1 MAELMVLG
9 DWEGPGEKRTA
20 EQLAAEL
27 PANWE
32 ILAGRKLPG
41 KDRDDVDL
49 LVVGEQLIFLLE
61 EKSWGPRIV
70 AGDNRWQ
77 VKDQY
82 RPNPLDRANHLA
94 RVVAGWL
101 RDKVPH
107 WADVVKKQKRVV
119 AGVVLSHPNLQL
131 LATRDHDS
139 RELILPLS
147 QAAATLMNLDKAA
160 GGGLAAVRDSALTVL
175 RGLGQRDPRVRN
187 IGPYVVDQELARVGR
202 ARCFQARQDGQ
213 EVLLRCYPL
222 YGWDGND
229 PETFIRREERA
240 IRSLAT
246 QGRAWQTH
254 PVFRDEDRQW
264 LVVAVVPPP
273 DARSLTASLLE
284 LDPAR
289 PLSPD
294 LARTVVQ
301 DAFQAL
307 AEVHESQILH
317 RGLHPRRIWLGR
329 QMRVCFSDFYYARI
343 SGQHSIALFVDEG
356 DLGQPYRAPECADSL
371 VMATPLSDVYSL
383 ALAMGGWLVGDL
395 PESPDPAALAER
407 LQDHEQMGRVL
418 IDCMSVDPKRRPTPK
433 QVVELLRQPEQPSLP
448 PEPATNEFAVGET
461 IQGRYLIKRQLGRGS
476 YATTWQ
482 AWDEERQQ
490 PMVLKEFHSAES
502 AARTEYAFADRLRHE
517 NCAKVYDIQLKKLPG
532 FLVLEYIAGDN
543 LRERSRQ
550 APIDLALARRIAK
563 RILDALS
570 HIHRHNRVHADVSP
584 GNIIIN
590 PDDEAFLID
599 FGLAAVIGKQ
609 GSVGTPAVMA
619 PEVLDGA
626 HVSVQSDLYSFAAS
640 LAIAMLGRAPYIGDP
655 GDGPMRDST
664 PVLATQNEREQW
676 GPDGAA
682 FLDALFRA
690 LEPDP
695 AKRPG
700 DAEEL
705 DRLLEI
711 AQPDPESPGED
722 RINQTV
728 NDLRSLY
735 RGSSGG
741 NSGNRGLDDDF
752 AKQTYVP
759 TRLDYELMPAILK
772 GDLQTILLTG
782 NPGDGKTS
790 FLEKVR
796 AELLKN
802 GGTEVRI
809 DPSGWQIDQNGRS
822 YYAVYDASES
832 HNGVSSDDL
841 LQTALGDPDDP
852 TPRTTLI
859 AANDGRLLQFFTDFD
874 YPYEEIAEQVR
885 RQIHDGAPATPQ
897 VTVVD
902 LKQRALADL
911 QRRGLAADIIDTF
924 VDDQRWDICS
934 SCTSRDV
941 CPIRKNAAALRTSA
955 REPAVELILISHLRR
970 RRRATFRDVRSAIAW
985 LITGDLTCAEV
996 HHARVNGLDLSR
1008 DSSRSLADLAF
1019 DPDCGDYL
1027 VREWTDMD
1035 PALVAAPDVERA
1047 ARMDRNLISD
1057 PASFNPRTAA
1067 AAFRGLYLGT
1077 WSSGDA
1083 VTRDRVRAYR
1093 YLPDFIEMLVDAN
1106 DDRHLDRLLLG
1117 ASRLVGAPLY
1127 NRGGFAI
1134 REGDLSSGWAVLKAI
1149 PKDKFTL
1156 HADGGGRDYVESIP
1170 DRLTLKHEEGPRTPL
1185 TLDSVELL
1193 LRAADGE
1200 ILNDVHSDA
1209 VRQELDGFA
1218 AQLRR
1223 QSANNV
1229 QIIDPAGATA
1239 AAVRQGQR
1247 IHLELS

>member
-9 DWEGPGEKRTA
+9 EWEGPGEKRTA

-27 PANWE
+27 PASWQ

-49 LVVGEQLIFLLE
+49 LVAAEQLIFLLE
-61 EKSWGPRIV
+61 EKSWGPRII

-101 RDKVPH
+101 KDKVPH
-107 WADVVKKQKRVV
+107 WADAVGKQKRVV

-131 LATRDHDS
+131 MAAREHDP
-139 RELILPLS
+139 RELVLPLS
-147 QAAATLMNLDKAA
+147 EAAAALINLDKAA
-160 GGGLAAVRDSALTVL
+160 ASGLSAVRGGALTVL

-187 IGPYVVDQELARVGR
+187 IGPYQVAQELARVGR
-202 ARCFQARQDGQ
+202 ARCFRARQDGQ

-222 YGWDGND
+222 YGWDGDD

-240 IRSLAT
+240 IRSLST
-246 QGRAWQTH
+246 QGRVWQTH
-254 PVFRDEDRQW
+254 PVFRDEDHQW

-273 DARSLTASLLE
+273 DARNLTASLAVP
-284 LDPAR
+284 DPKR
-289 PLSPD
+289 PLSVD
-294 LARTVVQ
+294 LAREIVR

-343 SGQHSIALFVDEG
+343 SGQQSIALFVDEG
-356 DLGQPYRAPECADSL
+356 DLGRPYRAPECTESL
-371 VMATPLSDVYSL
+371 VMATPKSDVYSL
-383 ALAMGGWLVGDL
+383 ALAMAGWLIGDIT
-395 PESPDPAALAER
+395 EKPDPAVLAG
-407 LQDHEQMGRVL
+407 LLKDHQQLGRVL
-418 IDCMSVDPKRRPTPK
+418 TDCMNADGKRRPAAQ
-433 QVVELLRQPEQPSLP
+433 QVVDLLRPAEPPALPSEPEM
-448 PEPATNEFAVGET
+448 NEFAVGET

-482 AWDEERQQ
+482 AWDEDRQQ
-490 PMVLKEFHSAES
+490 SMVLKEFHNTTP
-502 AARTEYAFADRLRHE
+502 AARSEYTAANAVRHE
-517 NCAKVYDIQLKKLPG
+517 NCAKVFDIQLKKLPG

-550 APIDLALARRIAK
+550 SPIDLALARRIAK
-563 RILDALS
+563 RILDALGY
-570 HIHRHNRVHADVSP
+570 IHQNNRVHADISP

-599 FGLAAVIGKQ
+599 FGLAAIIGKQ

-640 LAIAMLGRAPYIGDP
+640 LAIAMLGRVPYSGDP

-664 PVLATQNEREQW
+664 PVPATTNEREQW
-676 GPDGAA
+676 GPEGAA

-695 AKRPG
+695 AKRPT
-700 DAEEL
+700 DAAEL
-705 DRLLEI
+705 DLLLEI
-711 AQPDPESPGED
+711 SQPNPPSPGED
-722 RINQTV
+722 RVNQTV
-728 NDLRSLY
+728 DNLRSLY

-741 NSGNRGLDDDF
+741 NGGNRGLDDAF
-752 AKQTYVP
+752 ARETYVP
-759 TRLDYELMPAILK
+759 TRLDNELMPAILR
-772 GDLQTILLTG
+772 GELRTVLLTG

-790 FLEKVR
+790 FLEKIR
-796 AELLKN
+796 EDLLADS
-802 GGTEVRI
+802 GVEVRL
-809 DPSGWQIDQNGRS
+809 DPSGWQIDRGGRS

-832 HNGVSSDDL
+832 HNGASSDDL
-841 LQTALGDPDDP
+841 LFAALGDPDAP
-852 TPRTTLI
+852 EERTALI
-859 AANDGRLLQFFTDFD
+859 AANDGRLLQFFTEHE

-885 RQIHDGAPATPQ
+885 RQIHEGAPGTAQ

-902 LKQRALADL
+902 LKQRALANL
-911 QRRGLAADIIDTF
+911 ERTGLAADIIDTF
-924 VDDQRWDICS
+924 VDEQRWDICS
-934 SCTSRDV
+934 SCTSREV
-941 CPIRKNAAALRTSA
+941 CPIRRNATALRTGA

-985 LITGDLTCAEV
+985 LITGDLTCGEV
-996 HHARVNGLDLSR
+996 HQARAEGLDLSR
-1008 DSSRSLADLAF
+1008 DTSRSLADLAF
-1019 DPDCGDYL
+1019 DPRCGDYL

-1047 ARMDRNLISD
+1047 ARMDRNLIAD
-1057 PASFNPRTAA
+1057 PARFNPRTAA
-1067 AAFRGLYLGT
+1067 AAFRGLYMGT
-1077 WSSGDA
+1077 WSMNGA

-1093 YLPDFIEMLVDAN
+1093 HLLDFIEMLRAADN
-1106 DDRHLDRLLLG
+1106 DHHLERLLLG

-1127 NRGGFAI
+1127 NRDGFAI

-1149 PKDKFTL
+1149 PKEQFTL
-1156 HADGGGRDYVESIP
+1156 HAEGGSRNYVESIP
-1170 DRLTLKHEEGPRTPL
+1170 DRLTLRHQAGPTTPL

-1223 QSANNV
+1223 QSATKV